1 MNEQTFIDWCK
12 EEIVKYTI
20 QHLSDIVPSITVKD
34 IYVVWC
40 CKTLQ
45 NNKALLATRFTDNMY
60 YECTYNGDR
69 KEMYIDAYEKHN
81 NIGNKAI
88 AFVGTSG
95 VQMGRLASQADTLAE
110 DWIVYKE

>member
-1 MNEQTFIDWCK
+1 METQEFLELCK
-12 EEIVKYTI
+12 TLIVKYFNEEVDKSDDFKLTI
-20 QHLSDIVPSITVKD
+20 DDVF
-34 IYVVWC
+34 VVWS

-81 NIGNKAI
+81 NYT
-88 AFVGTSG
+88 V
-95 VQMGRLASQADTLAE
+95 TLPKYI
-110 DWIVYKE
+110 DK